1 MSSDVVKTDPGVREH
16 AMNRPHARQS
26 KAAPGI
32 VSLEAV
38 LAFVFALT
46 GWPAPADEP
55 SQVSS
60 SSQPIVT
67 ETIMPPNQVDLAAMP
82 GAKSSRGPV
91 EKDGPG
97 RSRVGSSGQDPVSR
111 DPGRAIHDAPSQPSG
126 GATPDVAVRVGDH
139 GDFER
144 VVFEWPD
151 AIEHDVTHRA
161 DQVVVAFRRPGR
173 IDLSRLR
180 NGFGR
185 RVIEAWAEGGAVTRR
200 VVLRVASN
208 ANIHPFSLESDRIV
222 VIDVSG
228 GTAAQSPARPG
239 PGPARGS
246 TQELGRAI
254 EQRDALIANLLARVE
269 ELERKVVL
277 SSGDLDRVV
286 AGAPGTNPSVGA
298 ASPRRSGA
306 QETTVAQAPSG
317 EAAPPSRN
325 QGGGSANAPVQPG
338 QFEVVEEEIDRALE
352 RTLVQT
358 GVLLL
363 PLGQA
368 EIEPSFSYTRQE
380 APIPVLFTEN
390 GTTFVAEQVLRRNEF
405 ESGQILR
412 VGMPF
417 DSQFEIGAP
426 YRFVDQSAVTE
437 VGGAPRQQVDGSGH
451 GFGDLRVGVA
461 KTLLRENGGW
471 WPDLVARI
479 TWDTDTG
486 KTSDNDVLLGG
497 GFNELRA
504 SLNAVKRQDPLAFIG
519 EVSYE
524 TTFENND
531 VKPGDELGF
540 AIGTVLA
547 ASPSSSLRLALAQ
560 RFIDSTRFDGQGIN
574 GSDQVVGT
582 ASFGASVILGQ
593 GVLLDVAA
601 DIGLTDDAPD
611 YAVRAS
617 MPIRFNLPVF

>member
-1 MSSDVVKTDPGVREH
+1 
-16 AMNRPHARQS
+16 MNRPHARQS

-55 SQVSS
+55 SEISS
-60 SSQPIVT
+60 SSQPIAT
-67 ETIMPPNQVDLAAMP
+67 EAIMPPNQVDLAAMP

-91 EKDGPG
+91 EKDGPR
-97 RSRVGSSGQDPVSR
+97 RSRVGSSGQDPGSR
-111 DPGRAIHDAPSQPSG
+111 DPDRAIQDAPSQPSG

-144 VVFEWPD
+144 VVFEWPG

-185 RVIEAWAEGGAVTRR
+185 RVIEAWAEGGTVTRR
-200 VVLRVASN
+200 VVLRVAPDAS
-208 ANIHPFSLESDRIV
+208 IHPFSLESDRIV

-228 GTAAQSPARPG
+228 GTAAQSLARPG

-246 TQELGRAI
+246 TRELGRAI
-254 EQRDALIANLLARVE
+254 EQRDAVIANLLARVE

-298 ASPRRSGA
+298 ASPPRSGA

-317 EAAPPSRN
+317 EAAPASRD
-325 QGGGSANAPVQPG
+325 QGGGGANAPVQPG

-368 EIEPSFSYTRQE
+368 EVEPSFSYTRQQ
-380 APIPVLFTEN
+380 AQIPVLFTEN
-390 GTTFVAEQVLRRNEF
+390 GMTFVAEQDLRRNEF

-417 DSQFEIGAP
+417 DSQLEIGAP
-426 YRFVDQSAVTE
+426 YRYVDQSAVTK
-437 VGGAPRQQVDGSGH
+437 VGGTPRQQVDGSGH

-497 GFNELRA
+497 GFNELRG

-524 TTFENND
+524 TAFENND

-560 RFIDSTRFDGQGIN
+560 RFVDSTTFDGQGIN

-617 MPIRFNLPVF
+617 LPIRFNLPAF